1 MYIRIILLFIIPSF
15 VCSGYADGQSVSDNI
30 EKCCKALTRSLL
42 KRDFCRCQRE
52 ADRRTEKMEQ
62 KVQTEEEQYWMNKLF
77 YEEFMV
83 YDSDSALSY
92 IQKNLN
98 IARKLNNLQW
108 IAQWNIEQSFI
119 LSATGFLKEAL
130 DALNEINVDNLSSYT
145 KTDYYGQMMYL
156 YSHYGQYSGEDS
168 QQSILYYAQEKIYRD
183 SIFPVYRIIIPI
195 IYGTEDGS
203 ITELL
208 WQKR

>member
-15 VCSGYADGQSVSDNI
+15 VCSGYADGQSVSENI
-30 EKCCKALTRSLL
+30 EKMLQSLDSLL
-42 KRDFCRCQRE
+42 AEKETFVVAKEKRIEELR
-52 ADRRTEKMEQ
+52 KMEQ
-62 KVQTEEEQYWMNKLF
+62 KVQTDEEQYWMNKLF

-92 IQKNLN
+92 IHKNLD
-98 IARKLNNLQW
+98 IARKLNNPQW
-108 IAQWNIEQSFI
+108 VAQWNIEQSFI

-130 DALNEINVDNLSSYT
+130 DALNEINVDNLSSYA

-183 SIFPVYRIIIPI
+183 SIFSSVHKEPP
-195 IYGTEDGS
+195 
-203 ITELL
+203 
-208 WQKR
+208 

>member
-30 EKCCKALTRSLL
+30 EKMLQSLDSLL
-42 KRDFCRCQRE
+42 AEKETFVVAKEKRIEELR
-52 ADRRTEKMEQ
+52 KMEQ

-156 YSHYGQYSGEDS
+156 YSHYGQYSLS
-168 QQSILYYAQEKIYRD
+168 LIHI
-183 SIFPVYRIIIPI
+183 
-195 IYGTEDGS
+195 
-203 ITELL
+203 
-208 WQKR
+208 

>member
-1 MYIRIILLFIIPSF
+1 ML
-15 VCSGYADGQSVSDNI
+15 QSLD
-30 EKCCKALTRSLL
+30 SLL
-42 KRDFCRCQRE
+42 AEKETFVVAKEKRIEELR
-52 ADRRTEKMEQ
+52 KMEQ